1 MGAILDHEPGDPMDV
16 WEAIAPMVV
25 AIVMFLTIGGVLV
38 LRPIAKHLG
47 AYLEALTRQQ
57 LEGDRQAEMHQ
68 LRDILETIDQRL
80 HLLEERQDFNDRLL
94 QERARD
100 GEFPKQLERPGDAR
114 RPV

>member
-1 MGAILDHEPGDPMDV
+1 MPV

-47 AYLEALTRQQ
+47 AYLEALTRQS
-57 LEGDRQAEMHQ
+57 LEGDHRADMAQ
-68 LRDILETIDQRL
+68 LRDVLETIDQRL

-94 QERARD
+94 AERSRD
-100 GEFPKQLERPGDAR
+100 ATRRLEPGDDVR
-114 RPV
+114 GG